1 MHQACTVG
9 IGGEEK
15 EEKEEE
21 EEEKEEERKG
31 WTNLCA
37 TASGFRWKPS
47 GGTCAARMV
56 ASQTEQLESRL
67 KKIRPS
73 YTAVKHTP

>member
-9 IGGEEK
+9 IGGK
-15 EEKEEE
+15 EKEEE
-21 EEEKEEERKG
+21 EEEEERKG

-56 ASQTEQLESRL
+56 ASQTEQLKSRL
-67 KKIRPS
+67 KISKIRPS
-73 YTAVKHTP
+73 YTAVKHTPLN